1 MEQIDTSSTQ
11 AQTSNLSAQ
20 ARIRQAEEL
29 IIRALKG
36 AHLTDE
42 ATILKYLKS
51 YKVADT
57 DRLTALLNLRG
68 QGKIMTSQNEKGET
82 MYKYLDE
89 SSHSRLIQM
98 NQEHQLVY
106 QKIVEAHDK
115 GITAADL
122 RNKLANFSFNATII
136 NKALKDMEKS
146 GHIKKMQSIQQKH
159 KTVYMCIEVEPSSEV
174 TGGLVTQKAFS
185 EDSFPIILQKVQH
198 YLKSNGEATLR
209 DLELL
214 IKPTLGTD

>member
-1 MEQIDTSSTQ
+1 
-11 AQTSNLSAQ
+11 
-20 ARIRQAEEL
+20 
-29 IIRALKG
+29 
-36 AHLTDE
+36 
-42 ATILKYLKS
+42 
-51 YKVADT
+51 
-57 DRLTALLNLRG
+57 
-68 QGKIMTSQNEKGET
+68 

-122 RNKLANFSFNATII
+122 KNKLANLSFNATII

-159 KTVYMCIEVEPSSEV
+159 NTVYMCIEVEPSSEV
-174 TGGLVTQKAFS
+174 TGGLVT
-185 EDSFPIILQKVQH
+185 
-198 YLKSNGEATLR
+198 
-209 DLELL
+209 
-214 IKPTLGTD
+214 